1 MLADPSPLSPGTQIT
16 FALVALGPCFGD
28 HLGFRYGTTY
38 INANLGEIHESA
50 VSIVD
55 NCMPHMTYMLHFSL
69 SFTYSYMTCKHA
81 YTHTLHTYL
90 NNSRCP
96 ICLHF
101 FFFTGTLGTPVGTF
115 GRGSL
120 AFWASGRGAIAECL
134 GLLDV
139 LLYHDPGGRQ
149 CIVLGTHQQ
158 SRQGWMV

>member
-28 HLGFRYGTTY
+28 HLGFRYGSTY

-55 NCMPHMTYMLHFSL
+55 NCMRHMTYMLHFSL

-81 YTHTLHTYL
+81 YTHTLHTYP

-101 FFFTGTLGTPVGTF
+101 FFCRNTRNAGWHVWKGF
-115 GRGSL
+115 S
-120 AFWASGRGAIAECL
+120 
-134 GLLDV
+134 GLLGFRKRC
-139 LLYHDPGGRQ
+139 H
-149 CIVLGTHQQ
+149 C
-158 SRQGWMV
+158 